1 MDKSTE
7 NFNKELKIDVG
18 IIIPRSLINSKGIKS
33 WTNKVIF
40 AILNNFRK
48 NKFYKNKNDKRN
60 TETLYISYKNLLSII
75 PFTKPTINKAL
86 KLFEDLDLIKINN
99 VEDNNQ
105 RYLKIDLKEKYF
117 CSKKDGFIF
126 IPSNILYCKNLNI
139 TDKIV
144 LSYIKG
150 YCKDD
155 NIFNLSNNQITK
167 FLNITQ
173 SNLTKS
179 LRRLNKLTLLNTN
192 QENARTIEFIDNVE
206 NVNNMTIEEIREV
219 RNINNKNIENI
230 ESVKNIN
237 NKNIENVNAENI
249 YNENANINNNINT
262 LFDINL
268 LNMLDKASLIKYKKM
283 LNDQL
288 IQIINNK

>member
-1 MDKSTE
+1 MNKSTE

-33 WTNKVIF
+33 WTDKVIF

-139 TDKIV
+139 TDKVV

-155 NIFNLSNNQITK
+155 NIFDMNNNKIQK
-167 FLNITQ
+167 FLNIKRTNFKNTLRKLK
-173 SNLTKS
+173 SFNLLDTKYIDS
-179 LRRLNKLTLLNTN
+179 S
-192 QENARTIEFIDNVE
+192 RTIKFIDNVE
-206 NVNNMTIEEIREV
+206 NINNKTIKEIREV
-219 RNINNKNIENI
+219 RNINNQNIEHANIEKANNENIENAI
-230 ESVKNIN
+230 I
-237 NKNIENVNAENI
+237 
-249 YNENANINNNINT
+249 ENANINNINI
-262 LFDINL
+262 LSDDL
-268 LNMLDKASLIKYKKM
+268 LNMLDKATLLKYKKM
-283 LNDQL
+283 FDEKI